1 MFALKDPLRFLGNR
15 FVVGFLLLLPLL
27 LSYLLIGA
35 LFDMLM
41 ALTAPITDVLP
52 ETIFPDKWTHRFTA
66 AGVLIVIC
74 LLIGL
79 FDESETGKR
88 IGSWIERKVLNR
100 FAPYALL
107 RSLSSRLSGR
117 DVPGQLQP
125 ALLAVAPDVRMLAYI
140 VEEHADGNLTLFV
153 PLGSTPGVGTIQ
165 IVANAKVEKLEAS
178 MMDTL
183 GCLFN
188 WGSGTEALLKKHAR

>member
-1 MFALKDPLRFLGNR
+1 MKDVLSFLGAR
-15 FVVGFLLLLPLL
+15 FGNGFLLLLPLL

-52 ETIFPDKWTHRFTA
+52 ESAFPDVWTHHFTA
-66 AGVLIVIC
+66 AGVLVVIC

-79 FDESETGKR
+79 FDESKTGKR
-88 IGSWIERKVLNR
+88 IGSWIERKILNR
-100 FAPYALL
+100 FAPYAIL

-125 ALLAVAPDVRMLAYI
+125 ALLAVAPDARMLAYI

-153 PLGSTPGVGTIQ
+153 PLGSTPGIGTIQ
-165 IVANAKVEKLEAS
+165 IVGNAKVERLDAS

-188 WGSGTEALLKKHAR
+188 WGVGTEALLKRQR